1 MQSAIQEISRNRL
14 ICFNAAGTQV
24 RSIIKDPVFWL
35 RLQLLVT
42 LLLPFTKVVMGIQ
55 SRRANLADIFRYFIF
70 LGTELLR
77 MTDHLPMAFA
87 EHCIKMYNF
96 RYRSIVQPIC
106 HLALFLHPQFKHVF
120 TLAGS
125 YTANVCKPACQ
136 LLQKIRHGS
145 VANMQALVSELAL
158 YRDSSAPYDLPFVAG
173 MSLSAWWHQVHGA
186 ASPYLVKIAILLAD
200 ICPHAADV
208 ERLFSIMGNFHTP
221 RRGNLSA
228 SGLEMMSKLKIFYA
242 CAPPRI
248 KKAAADIDPD
258 KVPSLPLP
266 EDRPEMLFQA
276 DGDAE
281 ASPDEDVQ
289 NALNAF
295 CADGLQ
301 EMADAEM
308 QAMGE
313 ATQQGKCQAEVE
325 ALKFSGRS
333 LEISAVYPIFDAS
346 CIAAFAPESELAAA
360 PAAQVEQPYEGPLV
374 DVDQFLNQSMFA
386 DDLGM

>member
-1 MQSAIQEISRNRL
+1 M
-14 ICFNAAGTQV
+14 
-24 RSIIKDPVFWL
+24 
-35 RLQLLVT
+35 
-42 LLLPFTKVVMGIQ
+42 
-55 SRRANLADIFRYFIF
+55 
-70 LGTELLR
+70 
-77 MTDHLPMAFA
+77 
-87 EHCIKMYNF
+87 
-96 RYRSIVQPIC
+96 
-106 HLALFLHPQFKHVF
+106 
-120 TLAGS
+120 
-125 YTANVCKPACQ
+125 
-136 LLQKIRHGS
+136 
-145 VANMQALVSELAL
+145 
-158 YRDSSAPYDLPFVAG
+158 
-173 MSLSAWWHQVHGA
+173 
-186 ASPYLVKIAILLAD
+186 
-200 ICPHAADV
+200 
-208 ERLFSIMGNFHTP
+208 FSIMGNFHTP
-221 RRGNLSA
+221 RRANLSA

-289 NALNAF
+289 NALDAF

-301 EMADAEM
+301 EMADAEK

-313 ATQQGKCQAEVE
+313 ATQQGQCQAEVE

-346 CIAAFAPESELAAA
+346 CIAAFAPETELAAA

-386 DDLGM
+386 DDQGM